1 MRFATRKSI
10 KNIYMPSIDRRSF
23 LVRLIVYTHTST
35 SRHLFDDLQSKFLLA
50 FIVGWIL
57 TRTMRLFYL
66 GMK

>member
-1 MRFATRKSI
+1 MRFATRKCI

-23 LVRLIVYTHTST
+23 LVRLIVYTITST